1 MQDNREVERV
11 APRSMMLFYM
21 KTAVILHEALGTLVP
36 AGIMTGLLSIV
47 ALALGFSVL
56 PLHFLI
62 VWLVMVLITQNV
74 GE

>member
-1 MQDNREVERV
+1 MQDNREVQQV
-11 APRSMMLFYM
+11 APKAMMLFYM

-47 ALALGFSVL
+47 ALALGFSVG

-62 VWLVMVLITQNV
+62 VWLIMVKITQTV